1 MTLQDFV
8 KNLQGVNDSQDFAPE
23 YLEAI
28 FNAIRS
34 REIIMPEEHDNQA
47 GFDYAWKS
55 LLQKAE
61 HAGELLIC
69 TSNVYD
75 SHMFAAT
82 WRPVVATLAYVFA
95 SATDDT
101 VFKRII
107 AGLDQCARIA
117 ARYGLSEALDQIVM
131 CLAKICTL
139 AAEDVPSTKL
149 NIDVIV
155 EGNTVT
161 VSELAVRF
169 GRDFTGQLATVVL
182 FSLCEGKEDEI
193 LTGWKYVRSTGSL
206 LTLDR
211 ADTIESI
218 HQRTSSQI
226 IFTVGCRVAMDV
238 ASPSSGETNSPG
250 T

>member
-1 MTLQDFV
+1 MTLADFV
-8 KNLQGVNDSQDFAPE
+8 KNLKGVNDSQDFSPE

-28 FNAIRS
+28 YNAIRS

-47 GFDYAWKS
+47 GFDYAWKA

-69 TSNVYD
+69 TSNIYD

-82 WRPVVATLAYVFA
+82 WRPVVATLSYVFA

-101 VFKRII
+101 VFKRVIT
-107 AGLDQCARIA
+107 GLDQCARIA
-117 ARYGLSEALDQIVM
+117 ARYGLSDALDQIIL

-139 AAEDVPSTKL
+139 AGDDVPSTKL

-155 EGNTVT
+155 EENTVT

-182 FSLCEGKEDEI
+182 FSLCEGKENEI
-193 LTGWKYVRSTGSL
+193 RDGWKHVMLLTGQSNNRLCEY
-206 LTLDR
+206 
-211 ADTIESI
+211 
-218 HQRTSSQI
+218 
-226 IFTVGCRVAMDV
+226 F
-238 ASPSSGETNSPG
+238 
-250 T
+250 

>member
-1 MTLQDFV
+1 MTLEDFV
-8 KNLQGVNDSQDFAPE
+8 KNLKGVNDSQDFSPE

-28 FNAIRS
+28 YNAIRL

-47 GFDYAWKS
+47 GFDYAWKA

-75 SHMFAAT
+75 SYMFDAT
-82 WRPVVATLAYVFA
+82 WRPVVATLSYVFA

-101 VFKRII
+101 VFKRVIT
-107 AGLDQCARIA
+107 GLDQCARIA
-117 ARYGLSEALDQIVM
+117 ARYGLNEALDQIVL
-131 CLAKICTL
+131 CLAKICSL
-139 AAEDVPSTKL
+139 AGDDVPSTKL

-182 FSLCEGKEDEI
+182 FSLCEGKENEI
-193 LTGWKYVRSTGSL
+193 RRGWKQVISFEPD
-206 LTLDR
+206 LTIDC
-211 ADTIESI
+211 AN
-218 HQRTSSQI
+218 TSDSFCQ
-226 IFTVGCRVAMDV
+226 RVA
-238 ASPSSGETNSPG
+238 A
-250 T
+250 

>member
-1 MTLQDFV
+1 MTLLDFV
-8 KNLQGVNDSQDFAPE
+8 KNLKGVNDSQDFAPE

-28 FNAIRS
+28 FNAIRM

-61 HAGELLIC
+61 HAGELTIC
-69 TSNVYD
+69 TSNIYD
-75 SHMFAAT
+75 SYMFGAT
-82 WRPVVATLAYVFA
+82 WRPVVATLSYVFA

-101 VFKRII
+101 VFKRVI
-107 AGLDQCARIA
+107 AGLDQSARIA
-117 ARYGLSEALDQIVM
+117 ARYGLHDALDQIIL

-139 AAEDVPSTKL
+139 AAEDAPSTKL
-149 NIDVIV
+149 NVDVIV
-155 EGNTVT
+155 EENMVT

-193 LTGWKYVRSTGSL
+193 RTGWKYVSHPILRTWLTKDCSDFGDFVCEWAAPEVVFAFGAIFALDLVDSTEG
-206 LTLDR
+206 
-211 ADTIESI
+211 
-218 HQRTSSQI
+218 
-226 IFTVGCRVAMDV
+226 
-238 ASPSSGETNSPG
+238 
-250 T
+250 

>member
-8 KNLQGVNDSQDFAPE
+8 KNLRGVNDKQDFAE
-23 YLEAI
+23 DYLEAI

-47 GFDYAWKS
+47 GFDYAWKA

-61 HAGELLIC
+61 HAGELIIC
-69 TSNVYD
+69 KSNAYD
-75 SHMFAAT
+75 SQMFGAT
-82 WRPVVATLAYVFA
+82 WRPVVATLSYVFA

-101 VFKRII
+101 VFKRVIT
-107 AGLDQCARIA
+107 GLDQCARIA
-117 ARYGLSEALDQIVM
+117 ARYGLSEALDQVIL

-139 AAEDVPSTKL
+139 AGDDLPSTKM

-155 EGNTVT
+155 EDNTVT

-182 FSLCEGKEDEI
+182 FSLCEGKEDVI
-193 LTGWKYVRSTGSL
+193 RAGWKHVHS
-206 LTLDR
+206 
-211 ADTIESI
+211 SI
-218 HQRTSSQI
+218 S
-226 IFTVGCRVAMDV
+226 
-238 ASPSSGETNSPG
+238 ETN
-250 T
+250 